1 MKTIIIVVIAIIGF
15 YLLTKK
21 SKFTTANTDSSNS
34 KGTDSSN
41 SKGTDSSNS
50 KGTNYSNNGT
60 SIPSCDFNNE
70 ERVYPS
76 GNIPGSYL
84 GLNPSEKEMLLKKF
98 IEYNGELPE
107 YAKA

>member
-1 MKTIIIVVIAIIGF
+1 MKTIIKLIIIVIVVIVGI
-15 YLLTKK
+15 YLLKKK
-21 SKFTTANTDSSNS
+21 SKLTETILN
-34 KGTDSSN
+34 
-41 SKGTDSSNS
+41 
-50 KGTNYSNNGT
+50 TNYTNNGT
-60 SIPSCDFNNE
+60 NIPSCDFNNE

>member
-1 MKTIIIVVIAIIGF
+1 MKTIIIVVIITIIAIVGI

-21 SKFTTANTDSSNS
+21 SKLTETILN
-34 KGTDSSN
+34 
-41 SKGTDSSNS
+41 
-50 KGTNYSNNGT
+50 TNYTNNGT
-60 SIPSCDFNNE
+60 NITSCDFNNE